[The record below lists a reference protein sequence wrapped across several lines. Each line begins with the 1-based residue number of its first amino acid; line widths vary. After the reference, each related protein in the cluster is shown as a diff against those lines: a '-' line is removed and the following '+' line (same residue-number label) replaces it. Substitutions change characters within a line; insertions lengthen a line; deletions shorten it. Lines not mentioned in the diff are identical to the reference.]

1 MAFDGQNVRNT
12 HSRHI
17 CKQTDDGNDGGIDF
31 TSANDALLVGVH
43 NGVFF
48 IDGTTSKP
56 TFANSVA
63 ASATFGTNPN
73 TGSTDG
79 VAFVND
85 DPMQEYIVKT
95 DAACGQA
102 LFGLNGNMND
112 FAAADAKD
120 GQSTSTFDTG
130 TQAVTAM
137 FKIVR
142 SAEDPDNE
150 DLTAAGAN
158 IVVVMNSAANH
169 YINGRDA

>member
-1 MAFDGQNVRNT
+1 MFLAFCNL
-12 HSRHI
+12 
-17 CKQTDDGNDGGIDF
+17 F
-31 TSANDALLVGVH
+31 AL
-43 NGVFF
+43 
-48 IDGTTSKP
+48 GT
-56 TFANSVA
+56 NS
-63 ASATFGTNPN
+63 ASADADFAKTN
-73 TGSTDG
+73 
-79 VAFVND
+79 V
-85 DPMQEYIVKT
+85 
-95 DAACGQA
+95 
-102 LFGLNGNMND
+102 D
-112 FAAADAKD
+112 FAASDTDFAAGDAKD